1 MRPHV
6 FSDKAERGK
15 PESFSSLAT
24 TLMFRYLAAGEKPEE
39 QNYTPLYILT
49 SECLD

>member
-1 MRPHV
+1 MKDGYIRV
-6 FSDKAERGK
+6 IIEQK